1 MDSCSTVFPSQA
13 RHFPLIDLHRSC
25 FAVSVVPKTAPAPLL
40 GFEHQSPLHRGAG
53 KWATEV
59 RTPLGLIP
67 EGNNTFTLFYTGGIK
82 PNPIYSESVG
92 FVTLKLKDVRSAPG
106 TGSSKKWM

>member
-1 MDSCSTVFPSQA
+1 MKVPTQA
-13 RHFPLIDLHRSC
+13 KRRLEW
-25 FAVSVVPKTAPAPLL
+25 AT
-40 GFEHQSPLHRGAG
+40 GGTG

-82 PNPIYSESVG
+82 PNPIYLESVG

>member
-1 MDSCSTVFPSQA
+1 
-13 RHFPLIDLHRSC
+13 
-25 FAVSVVPKTAPAPLL
+25 
-40 GFEHQSPLHRGAG
+40 
-53 KWATEV
+53 V